1 MRVGVV
7 DVGSNTVRLVV
18 ADADGQVPLPVH
30 TVKRRLRLGEHL
42 DDEGRLAEEPVRELV
57 DAVRDVQEE
66 AQRWGVV
73 EPFAFCTSIVRDAPN
88 RAEVLEAVEA
98 GTGIRLRTLSGEAEA
113 ELTFLAARRWMGWRA
128 GPLVLFDIGGG
139 SLEVAFG
146 RSRLPDYAASLPLGA
161 RRLTR
166 DLFDGQDPPREED
179 LKAVRR
185 QVRHQ
190 LRDVAARIRWE
201 MPHTAVATSRT
212 FQQLA
217 RLCGAAPG
225 RYGPF
230 VERQLGRVELGKAL
244 KELARLPAERRAQLP
259 GISAAR
265 AGQCVAGAVVAH
277 TAMKLTG
284 IEEVTVC
291 PWALREGIL
300 LRYIEDGDADWWAR
314 EHVHTG
320 DANRTGS
327 MLLPLTAETCAT

>member
-30 TVKRRLRLGEHL
+30 TAKRRLRLAEHV
-42 DDEGRLAEEPVRELV
+42 DGDGRLGDEPVRALV
-57 DAVRDVQEE
+57 DAVREVQDE
-66 AQRWGVV
+66 ARRWGVA
-73 EPFAFCTSIVRDAPN
+73 EPFAFATSIVRDAPN
-88 RAEVLEAVEA
+88 RAEVLQAVESGA
-98 GTGIRLRTLSGEAEA
+98 GVRLRTLSGEAEA

-166 DLFDGQDPPREED
+166 ELFDGQDPPRPEH

-230 VERQLGRVELGKAL
+230 VERQLDRRALGEAL
-244 KELARLPAERRAQLP
+244 KELAGLPTDRRAQLP

-265 AGQCVAGAVVAH
+265 AEQCVAGAVVAH

-284 IEEVTVC
+284 IEAVTVC

-314 EHVHTG
+314 EHVETG
-320 DANRTGS
+320 DGARGGAASLRLAATTC
-327 MLLPLTAETCAT
+327 LT

>member
-30 TVKRRLRLGEHL
+30 TMKRRLRLAEHV
-42 DDEGRLAEEPVRELV
+42 DGDGHLAEESVRALAA
-57 DAVRDVQEE
+57 AVRDVQEE
-66 AQRWGVV
+66 AHRWGVA
-73 EPFAFCTSIVRDAPN
+73 EPFAFATSIVRDAPN
-88 RAEVLEAVEA
+88 RDGVLAAVEA
-98 GTGIRLRTLSGEAEA
+98 DTGIRLRTLSGEAEA

-166 DLFDGQDPPREED
+166 ELFDGQDPPREEH

-230 VERQLGRVELGKAL
+230 VERQLGRAELGDAL
-244 KELARLPAERRAQLP
+244 RELARLPAEERAHLP

-265 AGQCVAGAVVAH
+265 AEQCVAGAVVAH

-284 IEEVTVC
+284 IEAVTVC

-300 LRYIEDGDADWWAR
+300 LRYIEDGDADWWDR
-314 EHVHTG
+314 EHVHPG
-320 DANRTGS
+320 GAGRGGAVS
-327 MLLPLTAETCAT
+327 LRLAAAARRP

>member
-30 TVKRRLRLGEHL
+30 TVKRRLRLAQHV
-42 DDEGRLAEEPVRELV
+42 DAEGRLGDESVGQLV

-66 AQRWGVV
+66 AHRWGVAQ
-73 EPFAFCTSIVRDAPN
+73 PLFAFATSIVRDAPN
-88 RAEVLEAVEA
+88 RAEVLDAVQE
-98 GTGIRLRTLSGEAEA
+98 GTGLRLRTLSGEAEA
-113 ELTFLAARRWMGWRA
+113 ELTFLAARRWMGWSA

-146 RSRLPDYAASLPLGA
+146 RSRLPDYAVSLPLGA
-161 RRLTR
+161 RHLTR
-166 DLFDGQDPPREED
+166 QFLDGQDPPRERDIRE
-179 LKAVRR
+179 VRR
-185 QVRHQ
+185 QARHQ

-201 MPHTAVATSRT
+201 MPHAAVATSRT

-217 RLCGAAPG
+217 RLCGAPPG

-230 VERQLGRVELGKAL
+230 VRRELERSRLRTAL
-244 KELARLPAERRAQLP
+244 QELARLPADERAQLP

-265 AGQCVAGAVVAH
+265 AGQCLAGAVVAH

-284 IEEVTVC
+284 LEVLTVC

-300 LRYIEDGDADWWAR
+300 LRYIEDGDAAWWER
-314 EHVHTG
+314 KEHV
-320 DANRTGS
+320 GS
-327 MLLPLTAETCAT
+327 RHAPQGGLPPLRLATTT

>member
-30 TVKRRLRLGEHL
+30 TVKRRLRLAE
-42 DDEGRLAEEPVRELV
+42 DVERDGRLGEEPVRRLI
-57 DAVRDVQEE
+57 DAVRDIRVQ
-66 AQRWGVV
+66 AQRWGVA
-73 EPFAFCTSIVRDAPN
+73 EPFAFATSIVRDAPN
-88 RAEVLEAVEA
+88 RAEVLDAVEA
-98 GTGIRLRTLSGEAEA
+98 GAGLRLRTLTGEAEA

-128 GPLVLFDIGGG
+128 GPLVLLDIGGG
-139 SLEVAFG
+139 TFEVAFG

-161 RRLTR
+161 GRLTR
-166 DLFDGQDPPREED
+166 DFFDGQDPPRERD
-179 LKAVRR
+179 IKAVRR

-230 VERQLGRVELGKAL
+230 VQRELSRVELGAAL

-265 AGQCVAGAVVAH
+265 ASQCLAGAVVAH

-284 IEEVTVC
+284 LEVLTVC

-300 LRYIEDGDADWWAR
+300 LRYIEDGDATWWTR
-314 EHVHTG
+314 ENPGSTAGTAPG
-320 DANRTGS
+320 DMS
-327 MLLPLTAETCAT
+327 PLRLATST

>member
-30 TVKRRLRLGEHL
+30 TVKRRLRLAQ
-42 DDEGRLAEEPVRELV
+42 DVDRDGRLGEEPVHRLTE
-57 DAVRDVQEE
+57 AVRDVQEE
-66 AQRWGVV
+66 AHRWGVT
-73 EPFAFCTSIVRDAPN
+73 EPFAFATSIVRDAPN
-88 RAEVLEAVEA
+88 RAEVLDAVES
-98 GTGIRLRTLSGEAEA
+98 GTGLRLRTLSGEAEA

-139 SLEVAFG
+139 TFEVAFG

-161 RRLTR
+161 GRLTR
-166 DLFDGQDPPREED
+166 EFFDVQDPPRPRD
-179 LKAVRR
+179 IKAVRR

-225 RYGPF
+225 RHGPF
-230 VERQLGRVELGKAL
+230 VQRELGRRELGVAL
-244 KELARLPAERRAQLP
+244 QELARLPAEHRAQLP

-265 AGQCVAGAVVAH
+265 AGQCLAGAVVAH

-284 IEEVTVC
+284 LEVLTVC

-300 LRYIEDGDADWWAR
+300 LRYIEDGDAAWWDR
-314 EHVHTG
+314 E
-320 DANRTGS
+320 DDGS
-327 MLLPLTAETCAT
+327 AFAGGTRGGTPLRLAGSP

>member
-30 TVKRRLRLGEHL
+30 TAKRRLRLAEYA
-42 DDEGRLAEEPVRELV
+42 DARGRLGEEPVRALV
-57 DAVRDVQEE
+57 DAVSEVQEE
-66 AQRWGVV
+66 AERWGVA
-73 EPFAFCTSIVRDAPN
+73 EPFAFATSIVRDAPN
-88 RAEVLEAVEA
+88 RDEVLAAVESGA
-98 GTGIRLRTLSGEAEA
+98 GVRLRTLSGEAEA

-161 RRLTR
+161 RRLTHE
-166 DLFDGQDPPREED
+166 LFDGQDPPRAEH

-225 RYGPF
+225 RHGPF
-230 VERQLGRVELGKAL
+230 VERRLDRRALGVAL
-244 KELARLPAERRAQLP
+244 KELAGLPAERRAQLP

-265 AGQCVAGAVVAH
+265 AGQSVAGAVVAH

-284 IEEVTVC
+284 TETLTVC

-314 EHVHTG
+314 EHVRST
-320 DANRTGS
+320 DAIGGGPTSLHLAG
-327 MLLPLTAETCAT
+327 ATCTT